1 MVIHVYVKEFHA
13 KDGMKNW
20 SKGEGKGKAKK
31 STDDVTRT
39 CTSFFWYEWQI
50 HHQFVPLH
58 SFEYK

>member
-39 CTSFFWYEWQI
+39 YTSFF
-50 HHQFVPLH
+50 
-58 SFEYK
+58 